1 MLSLALTSRATVLL
15 FTSSHVLVL
24 MVMLALICISIG
36 LFSSALALLSEL
48 AAGSPGGS
56 AIEHAK
62 SKMSLHAVSKIES
75 ILRGTMR
82 TDDEAP
88 PATHTSWTPRSTPK
102 STPSCAPTSS
112 ILCQKIQVAVYV
124 EFTML
129 GPLHRDRPD
138 AVRLRMCTCACAPV
152 RVQAELGLGNS
163 TRHGSVRRTKYATF
177 PMIRSCT
184 CFTGRGVPIS
194 VCARAM
200 QCMRRSHT
208 PSFFLVVL

>member
-1 MLSLALTSRATVLL
+1 MQARGFKKLINQ
-15 FTSSHVLVL
+15 SSV
-24 MVMLALICISIG
+24 AQC
-36 LFSSALALLSEL
+36 
-48 AAGSPGGS
+48 
-56 AIEHAK
+56 
-62 SKMSLHAVSKIES
+62 
-75 ILRGTMR
+75 R
-82 TDDEAP
+82 TDGEAP

-138 AVRLRMCTCACAPV
+138 AVRLRMCTCVCAPV

-177 PMIRSCT
+177 PTIRSCT
-184 CFTGRGVPIS
+184 CFTSRGVTLCLCTHSAVHETLPHPILLLGGPLTS
-194 VCARAM
+194 GTHG
-200 QCMRRSHT
+200 SNET
-208 PSFFLVVL
+208 S

>member
-1 MLSLALTSRATVLL
+1 MAQCRKD
-15 FTSSHVLVL
+15 
-24 MVMLALICISIG
+24 G
-36 LFSSALALLSEL
+36 
-48 AAGSPGGS
+48 
-56 AIEHAK
+56 
-62 SKMSLHAVSKIES
+62 
-75 ILRGTMR
+75 
-82 TDDEAP
+82 EAP
-88 PATHTSWTPRSTPK
+88 PANHTSWTPRSTPK